1 MKEMKYKGYIGS
13 VEVSEADDC
22 LFGKLLHI
30 NDLVTYEAETPRRLV
45 DAFHE
50 ATDDYLA
57 TCAELDKEPDTP
69 YKGVFNVRT
78 QPSTHREV
86 ATMAA
91 MLGKKLNTFANDA
104 LVLATTVVKE
114 TYVRAGETDAPL
126 LVVKFDK
133 RIGDFVVE
141 SPGGFASAK
150 RRASVKSK
158 ALAKPRAKRKTAVKA
173 KAKKKPAR
181 RSASAA

>member
-13 VEVSEADDC
+13 VEVSEADNC

-30 NDLVTYEAETPRRLV
+30 NDLGTYEAETPRQLV

-78 QPSTHREV
+78 QPSTHREL
-86 ATMAA
+86 ATMAD

-114 TYVRAGETDAPL
+114 TYVQAGKAGASP
-126 LVVKFDK
+126 LVVKFDE

-141 SPGGFASAK
+141 SLDSFASTKRAAPAK
-150 RRASVKSK
+150 SMAP
-158 ALAKPRAKRKTAVKA
+158 AKPRAKRKTAVKT
-173 KAKKKPAR
+173 KKKPAR
-181 RSASAA
+181 RSARAA

>member
-30 NDLVTYEAETPRRLV
+30 NDLVNYEAETPRQLV

-50 ATDDYLA
+50 ATNDYLA
-57 TCAELDKEPDTP
+57 TCAELDKKPDTP

-86 ATMAA
+86 ATIAD
-91 MLGKKLNTFANDA
+91 MLGKKLNTFANEA
-104 LVLATTVVKE
+104 LVLAATVIKE
-114 TYVRAGETDAPL
+114 TYVQAGETGAPL
-126 LVVKFDK
+126 LVKFDE

-141 SPGGFASAK
+141 SPGGFAAAK
-150 RRASVKSK
+150 RGASVKSK
-158 ALAKPRAKRKTAVKA
+158 VPAKAKRNTAVKA
-173 KAKKKPAR
+173 KTKKKPAR
-181 RSASAA
+181 RSARAA

>member
-13 VEVSEADDC
+13 VEVSETDNC
-22 LFGKLLHI
+22 LYGKLLHI
-30 NDLVTYEAETPRRLV
+30 NDLVTYEAETPRQLV

-78 QPSTHREV
+78 QPSIHREV
-86 ATMAA
+86 ATMAD

-104 LVLATTVVKE
+104 LVLAITVVKE
-114 TYVRAGETDAPL
+114 TYLQAGEAGAPP
-126 LVVKFDK
+126 LVVKFDE

-150 RRASVKSK
+150 RGASVKS
-158 ALAKPRAKRKTAVKA
+158 KA

-181 RSASAA
+181 RSASTA